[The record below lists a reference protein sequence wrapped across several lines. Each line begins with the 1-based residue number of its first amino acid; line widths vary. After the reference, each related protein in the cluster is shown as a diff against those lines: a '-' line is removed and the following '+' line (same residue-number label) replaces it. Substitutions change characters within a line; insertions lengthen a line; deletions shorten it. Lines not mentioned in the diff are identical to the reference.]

1 MGWNRTA
8 SRCGAYPVILF
19 EHFWSRAEFH
29 SFVAITRGFE
39 TQPVDNERT
48 GSVWYATAPTTRLTW
63 HYFNCVPRLY
73 LPVGGEPRVNA
84 KLLQEA
90 FSLLESD
97 VSCWN
102 DAARHYEYLAATL
115 TGMKAA
121 EYGLMAAVYHERSQ
135 LVSITVNALR
145 PSLQSVRRN
154 RPRRFRHVP
163 S

>member
-1 MGWNRTA
+1 M
-8 SRCGAYPVILF
+8 
-19 EHFWSRAEFH
+19 
-29 SFVAITRGFE
+29 
-39 TQPVDNERT
+39 
-48 GSVWYATAPTTRLTW
+48 
-63 HYFNCVPRLY
+63 
-73 LPVGGEPRVNA
+73 NA

-102 DAARHYEYLAATL
+102 DAARHCENIAATL
-115 TGMKAA
+115 TGRKAA

-145 PSLQSVRRN
+145 PSVQSVHHKK
-154 RPRRFRHVP
+154 PRRILRAA